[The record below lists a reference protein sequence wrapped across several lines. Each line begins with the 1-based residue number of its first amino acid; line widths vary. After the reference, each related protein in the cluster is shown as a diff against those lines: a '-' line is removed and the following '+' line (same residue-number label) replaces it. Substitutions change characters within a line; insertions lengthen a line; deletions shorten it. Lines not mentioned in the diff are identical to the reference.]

1 MSIDT
6 TKKADFEGFESFN
19 LKRNPTS
26 PRTLFGL
33 IMSGIAGLFTLL
45 AIIPLFIILT
55 YLLTKGIS
63 SLSLSV
69 FTELPPPPMVDG
81 GGFGNA
87 ILGTVIMV
95 GIGALISVPIGVMA
109 AIYLSEFNEGKA
121 AEWIRFA
128 TNVLSGVPSI
138 IVGVFAYSAVVL
150 NGIILRIP
158 SRFTRRIIEITIIPR
173 GYSAWA
179 GGFAL
184 AILMLPI
191 IIRTAEES
199 LKLVP
204 QEVRQASVGIGAN
217 QYQTVFRVVLP
228 AALPAIIT
236 GVTLSVARAAGETAP
251 LLFTALFTQY
261 WPNWDNMLVEPTAS
275 LAVLVYNFAI
285 VPFKN
290 QQDLAWAAAFILV
303 LLVLFTSIISRVATA
318 KRTY

>member
-1 MSIDT
+1 MSIPNL
-6 TKKADFEGFESFN
+6 KKTDFEVVS

-33 IMSGIAGLFTLL
+33 IMSAIAGLFTLM
-45 AIIPLFIILT
+45 AIVPLFIILT
-55 YLLTKGIS
+55 YLLTRGIGA
-63 SLSLSV
+63 LSASV
-69 FTELPPPPMVDG
+69 FTELPPPPLVDG

-87 ILGTVIMV
+87 IVGTAIMV
-95 GIGALISVPIGVMA
+95 GIGALISVPLGIMA
-109 AIYLSEFNEGKA
+109 AIYLSEFQEGKA
-121 AEWIRFA
+121 SDWIRFA

-150 NGIILRIP
+150 TTK
-158 SRFTRRIIEITIIPR
+158 S
-173 GYSAWA
+173 YSAWA

-184 AILMLPI
+184 SILMLPI
-191 IIRTAEES
+191 IVRTTDES

-204 QEVRQASVGIGAN
+204 QDVRQASVGVGAN
-217 QYQTVFRVVLP
+217 RYQTVLQVVLP

-236 GVTLSVARAAGETAP
+236 GITLAIARAAGETAP
-251 LLFTALFTQY
+251 LLFTALFTQF
-261 WPNWDNMLVEPTAS
+261 WPNWNNLLVEPTAS

-290 QQDLAWAAAFILV
+290 QQELAWGAAFVLV
-303 LLVLFTSIISRVATA
+303 LMVLVTSIISRLATA

>member
-1 MSIDT
+1 MSVSKIGQS
-6 TKKADFEGFESFN
+6 DFEVVS

-45 AIIPLFIILT
+45 AIIPLFIILA
-55 YLLTKGIS
+55 YLITKGIS

-69 FTELPPPPMVDG
+69 FTELPPPPLVEG

-95 GIGALISVPIGVMA
+95 GIGALISVPLGIMA
-109 AIYLSEFNEGKA
+109 AIYLSEFNDGKPS
-121 AEWIRFA
+121 EWIRFA

-150 NGIILRIP
+150 TTK
-158 SRFTRRIIEITIIPR
+158 S
-173 GYSAWA
+173 YSAWA

-184 AILMLPI
+184 SILMLPI
-191 IIRTAEES
+191 IVRTTDES

-204 QEVRQASVGIGAN
+204 QDVRQASVGVGAN
-217 QYQTVFRVVLP
+217 RYQTVLQVVLP

-236 GVTLSVARAAGETAP
+236 GITLAVARAAGETAP
-251 LLFTALFTQY
+251 LLFTALFTQF
-261 WPNWDNMLVEPTAS
+261 WPNWDNLLVEPTAS
-275 LAVLVYNFAI
+275 LSVLVYNFAI
-285 VPFKN
+285 VPFQN
-290 QQDLAWAAAFILV
+290 QQELAWAAAFILV
-303 LLVLFTSIISRVATA
+303 LLVLATSIISRLATA

>member
-1 MSIDT
+1 MTIQLNT
-6 TKKADFEGFESFN
+6 RQPSFNPAN

-33 IMSGIAGLFTLL
+33 IMSGMAGLFTLM
-45 AIIPLFIILT
+45 AIVPLFIILT

-63 SLSLSV
+63 SLSLAV
-69 FTELPPPPMVDG
+69 FTELPPPPLVEG

-87 ILGTVIMV
+87 IIGTVIMV
-95 GIGALISVPIGVMA
+95 GIGGLISVPIGIMA
-109 AIYLSEFNEGKA
+109 AIYLSEFSEGKLA
-121 AEWIRFA
+121 DWIRFA
-128 TNVLSGVPSI
+128 TNVLSGIPSI
-138 IVGVFAYSAVVL
+138 IIGVFAYGAIVL
-150 NGIILRIP
+150 TTK
-158 SRFTRRIIEITIIPR
+158 S
-173 GYSAWA
+173 YSAWA

-184 AILMLPI
+184 SILMLPI
-191 IIRTAEES
+191 IVRTTDES

-204 QEVRQASVGIGAN
+204 QEVRQASIGVGAN
-217 QYQTVFRVVLP
+217 NYQTVLQVVLP

-236 GVTLSVARAAGETAP
+236 GITLAVARAAGETAP

-261 WPNWDNMLVEPTAS
+261 WPDWNNGLVEPTAS

-290 QQDLAWAAAFILV
+290 QQELAWGAAFILV
-303 LLVLFTSIISRVATA
+303 LLVLATSIISRLATA